1 MMRRS
6 ITFKIIAAFLAV
18 SLAALMLV
26 VVIARNATNREF
38 KQYLLSTD
46 QQTVAR
52 LLIEYYDVN
61 GSWDSLVLNAPV
73 LLAGHNIQVD
83 ERGNLPFTL
92 ADQSFRVILP
102 GGLYQSGE
110 TLLSIDQIRSYPL
123 VLNGQTIGY
132 LDIRSPIPVPEPAR
146 NQFIE
151 RITLNLIYTALAALL
166 GTLLL
171 AFIVT
176 RVITRPI
183 RELTQAAQQVSRGN
197 LTQQVKVRSKDEIG
211 DLTRVFNEML
221 TRLNALLQS
230 RRQMTADVAHELR
243 TPLSIILGHAEG
255 MHDGVLPVTVETVE
269 IIRQEAIRLDG
280 LVNDLRVLALSDAGE
295 LELHRGMAA
304 LAPLLEQAVERH
316 ALAASQKKVHLAA
329 NLPDGL
335 PELLLDTNRML
346 QVFGNLLGNALRH
359 TPAGGQITVSAAR
372 LVDKV
377 EIRVTDSGEG
387 IPPDELEK
395 VFDRLYRTDR
405 SRKRE
410 KGGSGLGLALAR
422 SLVEQ
427 HGGKIHAENAP
438 GGGTCM
444 VLWLPV

>member
-1 MMRRS
+1 
-6 ITFKIIAAFLAV
+6 
-18 SLAALMLV
+18 MLV

>member
-1 MMRRS
+1 
-6 ITFKIIAAFLAV
+6 
-18 SLAALMLV
+18 
-26 VVIARNATNREF
+26 
-38 KQYLLSTD
+38 
-46 QQTVAR
+46 
-52 LLIEYYDVN
+52 
-61 GSWDSLVLNAPV
+61 
-73 LLAGHNIQVD
+73 
-83 ERGNLPFTL
+83 
-92 ADQSFRVILP
+92 
-102 GGLYQSGE
+102 
-110 TLLSIDQIRSYPL
+110 
-123 VLNGQTIGY
+123 
-132 LDIRSPIPVPEPAR
+132 
-146 NQFIE
+146 
-151 RITLNLIYTALAALL
+151 
-166 GTLLL
+166 
-171 AFIVT
+171 
-176 RVITRPI
+176 
-183 RELTQAAQQVSRGN
+183 